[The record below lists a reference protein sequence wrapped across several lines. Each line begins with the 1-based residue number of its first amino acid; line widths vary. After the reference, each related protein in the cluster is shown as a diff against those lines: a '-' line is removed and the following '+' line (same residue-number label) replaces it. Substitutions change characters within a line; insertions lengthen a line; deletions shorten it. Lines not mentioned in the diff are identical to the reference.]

1 MRKSPATALGH
12 HPGNLPAP
20 PLNLPEKIAETGSW
34 SRWQAHADALHG
46 AAALRATR
54 PASEAASNAARLIL
68 LDTIGCMLAGREA
81 PEVMAFE
88 ENFSALESGPF
99 TFPGGRRL
107 SLNAA
112 AQTGAMAATWDEACE
127 GHAYAHGRPGVPAVA
142 ALLPLAVASERGL
155 DATVDALALAYE
167 VGARAGGWLRIKP
180 GMHVDGVWPALGVAA
195 GVARLIGLDA
205 HGIARAIDIA
215 ACQLP
220 ASIYLPVTQGKT
232 ARNTYLAH
240 SASLGMQAAFSAQA
254 AISAPDDALAYYAAH
269 FSAAAPDALPA
280 PREELILDAYI
291 KPHAAVRHVH
301 YGAEMA
307 LSAREELGSGAG
319 AGMGT
324 GMGTG
329 AGTAGTA
336 GTGAGNTA
344 ASAAPAIIS
353 TAGITRITL
362 ATYREATVYCG
373 NRAPQTPIQAQFSLS
388 FGIAAM
394 LRFGVLDSSVYRR
407 EKFKDPE
414 LRRLEALVE
423 ISVDRALED
432 QGKRG
437 GSLMISNGYKD
448 IERDV
453 RAIPGDA
460 SMPLPA
466 EEVAAKFMRY
476 SKARVPHEKAFV
488 FANALL
494 ASEVDVKMRALWD
507 LLF

>member
-1 MRKSPATALGH
+1 MRKFPATALGH

-20 PLNLPEKIAETGSW
+20 PLKLPEKIAETGSW

-46 AAALRATR
+46 AASLRATR

-269 FSAAAPDALPA
+269 FSAAAPGALPA

-307 LSAREELGSGAG
+307 RSAREELGSGASTGLGAGGSAG
-319 AGMGT
+319 AGMGVSANANAN
-324 GMGTG
+324 
-329 AGTAGTA
+329 AG
-336 GTGAGNTA
+336 
-344 ASAAPAIIS
+344 SAPPILIN

-362 ATYREATVYCG
+362 TTYHEATVYCG

-407 EKFKDPE
+407 EKFEDPE

-423 ISVDRALED
+423 ISIDRALED

-460 SMPLPA
+460 SMPLSA

-476 SKARVPHEKAFV
+476 SKARVPHEKSFV

>member
-1 MRKSPATALGH
+1 MRIAKQSSVAPAQT
-12 HPGNLPAP
+12 
-20 PLNLPEKIAETGSW
+20 PENRSW
-34 SRWQAHADALHG
+34 SHWQVHTEALHA

-54 PASEAASNAARLIL
+54 PANEAAHNAARLIL

-81 PEVMAFE
+81 PEVMVFE
-88 ENFSALESGPF
+88 ENYSALESGPF

-107 SLNAA
+107 SLMAA
-112 AQTGAMAATWDEACE
+112 AQVGAMAATWDEACE

-167 VGARAGGWLRIKP
+167 VGTRAGGWLRIKP
-180 GMHVDGVWPALGVAA
+180 GMHVDGVWPGLGVAA

-205 HGIARAIDIA
+205 DGIARAINIA

-240 SASLGMQAAFSAQA
+240 SASLGMQAAFAAQA
-254 AISAPDDALAYYAAH
+254 LISAPEDALAYYAAN
-269 FSAAAPDALPA
+269 FSAATPDALPA
-280 PREELILDAYI
+280 PHEDLILDAYI

-307 LSAREELGSGAG
+307 RSAREELGTDGAAAGIGGAG
-319 AGMGT
+319 GSNGNAGS
-324 GMGTG
+324 
-329 AGTAGTA
+329 AGL
-336 GTGAGNTA
+336 
-344 ASAAPAIIS
+344 IS
-353 TAGITRITL
+353 TAGISRIEL
-362 ATYREATVYCG
+362 AIYREATVYCG

-407 EKFKDPE
+407 DKFEDPE

-423 ISVDRALED
+423 IKIDRALET

-437 GSLMISNGYKD
+437 GSLLISDGYKD

-460 SMPLPA
+460 SMPLSA

-476 SKARVPHEKAFV
+476 ARGRVPHEKSFV
-488 FANALL
+488 FANATL

>member
-1 MRKSPATALGH
+1 MRAPKGVQHVAVKNTGAAAAKPQLAHGA
-12 HPGNLPAP
+12 LPAAAIDAADG
-20 PLNLPEKIAETGSW
+20 NTVKTGSW
-34 SRWQAHADALHG
+34 SRWQAHADSLHA

-54 PASEAASNAARLIL
+54 PASEAAHNAARLIL

-81 PEVMAFE
+81 PEVMVFE
-88 ENFSALESGPF
+88 ENYSALESGPF

-107 SLNAA
+107 SLIAA
-112 AQTGAMAATWDEACE
+112 AQVGAMAATWDEACE
-127 GHAYAHGRPGVPAVA
+127 GHAYAHGRPGVAAAA
-142 ALLPLAVASERGL
+142 ALLPLAVANERGL
-155 DATVDALALAYE
+155 DATIDALALAYE

-205 HGIARAIDIA
+205 HGISRAIDIA

-220 ASIYLPVTQGKT
+220 ASVYLPVTQGKT

-254 AISAPDDALAYYAAH
+254 AISAPDDALAYYAAN
-269 FSAAAPDALPA
+269 FSAASPETMPA
-280 PREELILDAYI
+280 PQEELILDAYI
-291 KPHAAVRHVH
+291 KPYAAVRHVH

-307 LSAREELGSGAG
+307 KSAREELGG
-319 AGMGT
+319 GT
-324 GMGTG
+324 GDGT
-329 AGTAGTA
+329 
-336 GTGAGNTA
+336 
-344 ASAAPAIIS
+344 ASAASLAATPVS
-353 TAGITRITL
+353 TAGITRIEL
-362 ATYREATVYCG
+362 ATYPEATIYCG

-407 EKFKDPE
+407 EKFEDAE

-423 ISVDRALED
+423 IKIDRALETQD
-432 QGKRG
+432 KRG
-437 GSLMISNGYKD
+437 GSLLISNGYKD

-453 RAIPGDA
+453 RTIPGDA
-460 SMPLPA
+460 AMPLPA

-476 SKARVPHEKAFV
+476 ARARVPHEKAFV
-488 FANALL
+488 FANATL